1 MSICIYDDKIEYFK
15 SIYKIFKKRFYYTLE
30 NKDMFNVFLS
40 GGSTP
45 LELYDY
51 IISKKS
57 HHKINW
63 NKINFFFGDERF
75 IPHDSPESNFGN
87 AKNHLFDKLK
97 EYDLNLSPIKTEGDL
112 EESANSYEKTIK
124 EKNALTPD
132 LVFLGMGDDGHT
144 ASLFPET
151 NILKSNK
158 LVDYVKDYGNPKTDR
173 ISITFNLINQAKNIV
188 IFSKFK
194 NKEKIIRHLIF
205 NHEQKIYPV
214 EKINNEKS
222 EYIFLRE

>member
-1 MSICIYDDKIEYFK
+1 MSICIYDDKTKYFK
-15 SIYKIFKKRFYYTLE
+15 SVYHIFKKRFYYALE
-30 NKDMFNVFLS
+30 NKEVFNVFLS

-75 IPHDSPESNFGN
+75 IPHDSPNSNYGN
-87 AKNHLFDKLK
+87 AKKHLFDELK
-97 EYDLNLSPIKTEGDL
+97 EYDLNLFPIKTEGNIENSAKNY
-112 EESANSYEKTIK
+112 EEIINQQKATK
-124 EKNALTPD
+124 PD

-144 ASLFPET
+144 ASLFPKS
-151 NILKSNK
+151 NILRSSK
-158 LVDYVKDYGNPKTDR
+158 LVDYVKNYGNPETDR
-173 ISITFNLINQAKNIV
+173 ISITYNLINNANKILV
-188 IFSKFK
+188 FSKFK
-194 NKEKIIRHLIF
+194 NKEKIIEHLIF
-205 NHEQKIYPV
+205 NHKEKKFPV
-214 EKINNEKS
+214 EKINKEKT